1 MPFKDLLVVVDHGR
15 NCAAR
20 IDVAARLALDFNA
33 HLTGL
38 LRRITPV
45 FMSH

>member
-1 MPFKDLLVVVDHGR
+1 MPFKDLLVVDHGR
-15 NCAAR
+15 HGAAR
-20 IDVAARLALDFNA
+20 IDVAARLARGFDT

-38 LRRITPV
+38 RRITVPV